1 MIDFL
6 NVTKTFT
13 SKGGRKRIVE
23 DLTLS
28 LPRDRS
34 VAIIGRNG
42 AGKSTLLSMIAGT
55 LSPDRGEIV
64 RHGRSSWPMGFRGG
78 FHGELTGRQNTRF
91 VARIYG
97 ADTEEM
103 VEYVEEFAELGRF
116 LDMPVRTY
124 SSGMRARLAFG
135 VSLAARF
142 DCYLVDEITGVGDS
156 RFKAKCRQAFAERA
170 ASSQLIMVSHSE
182 STLRSYCEAA
192 LLLEDGKATY
202 YDDISDALEVYNEMM
217 SA

>member
-1 MIDFL
+1 MIDFF
-6 NVTKTFT
+6 NVTKSFK
-13 SKGGRKRIVE
+13 SKGERKRIVT

-42 AGKSTLLSMIAGT
+42 AGKSTLLRMIAGT

-64 RHGRSSWPMGFRGG
+64 RHGRNSWPMGFAGG
-78 FHGELTGRQNTRF
+78 FHGDLTGRQNTRF

-103 VEYVEEFAELGRF
+103 VAYVEDFAELGRF

-156 RFKAKCRQAFAERA
+156 RFKAKCRRAFADRA

-182 STLRSYCEAA
+182 GTLRSYCDAA
-192 LLLEDGKATY
+192 LLLEDGTATY
-202 YDDISDALEVYNEMM
+202 YDDISDALDVYNDMM
-217 SA
+217 AT